1 MRIGELSKATG
12 VDVANIRYYEQEGLM
27 PKAAR
32 EMNGFRRYT
41 ENHRRRLM
49 LIRTLRG
56 LEFPL
61 DHIRQVTCYLDNP
74 SNGCESVL
82 NLVASHLAFV
92 TERMER
98 MQAISTELA
107 DLYCLCVAPKC
118 VDRCGIVRHLL
129 DAVDRVR
136 LLDSNDS
143 GVHATPMA
151 GGLQMSSS
159 TSSFGGS
166 ANIAVVVG

>member
-32 EMNGFRRYT
+32 ELNGFRRYT

-61 DHIRQVTCYLDNP
+61 DHIRQVTGYLDDP
-74 SNGCESVL
+74 AKGCESVV

-92 TERMER
+92 TERMDR
-98 MQAISTELA
+98 MQAISSELA
-107 DLYCLCVAPKC
+107 DLYCQCVAPKC

-136 LLDSNDS
+136 QLDPEYS
-143 GVHATPMA
+143 GAHSTPMA

-159 TSSFGGS
+159 NGNYGGN
-166 ANIAVVVG
+166 ADIAVVVG